1 MLNTLIV
8 GASGYAG
15 AELVTYVNRH
25 PDMTITALTVS
36 AQSNDAGKL
45 ISDLHPQLKGIV
57 DLPLQPMS
65 DISEFSAGVDVVFL
79 ATAHEVSHDLAPQ
92 FLQAGCVVFD
102 LSGAFRVNDGTFYEK
117 YYGFTHQHPE
127 LLEQAVYGL
136 AEWNADKLKEANLI
150 AVPGCY
156 PTAAQLSLKPLI
168 DAGLLDLSQWPV
180 INATSGVSGAG
191 RKAAISNS
199 FCEVSLQPYG
209 VFTHRHQPEI
219 ATHLGTEVIFT
230 PHLGNFPR
238 GILETITCRLKAGV
252 THAQVAQALQQAYGD
267 KPLVRLYD
275 KGVPALKNVVGL
287 PFCDIG
293 FAVQGEHLI
302 VVATEDNLL
311 KGAAAQAM
319 QCANIRFGFAQTQSL
334 IDGDLINV
342 LLSFGLVFPSLLLLT
357 TNIFTTNGANLY
369 STSLNL
375 ANSFKLNRNIML
387 AVLIAI
393 SALATMTQPYK
404 IDSLF
409 VFLSTL
415 GIIVPPLCG
424 IILADFY
431 LVHRGKYIDYNKATF
446 KKWNLVPW
454 ITWAIALICVK
465 FIPFGLASLNGIVIG
480 ALLYALITYIVK
492 PNVVSE
498 SKG

>member
-15 AELVTYVNRH
+15 AELVNYLNRH
-25 PDMTITALTVS
+25 PHMNITALTVS

-57 DLPLQPMS
+57 DMPLQAMS
-65 DISEFSAGVDVVFL
+65 NISEFTDGVDVVFL

-92 FLQAGCVVFD
+92 FLAKGCVVID
-102 LSGAFRVNDGTFYEK
+102 LSGAFRVNDAEFYQR

-136 AEWNADKLKEANLI
+136 AEWQSDKLKETSLI
-150 AVPGCY
+150 SVPGCY
-156 PTAAQLSLKPLI
+156 PTASQLALKPLI
-168 DAGLLDLSQWPV
+168 DAGLLDLNQWPV

-209 VFTHRHQPEI
+209 IFNHRHHPEI
-219 ATHLGTEVIFT
+219 ATHLGTPVIFT

-238 GILETITCRLKAGV
+238 GILATITCRLNKGV
-252 THAQVAQALQQAYGD
+252 THQQIADAFNQAYQD

-302 VVATEDNLL
+302 IVATEDNLL
-311 KGAAAQAM
+311 KGASAQAV
-319 QCANIRFGFAQTQSL
+319 QCLNIRFGFAETQSL
-334 IDGDLINV
+334 I
-342 LLSFGLVFPSLLLLT
+342 
-357 TNIFTTNGANLY
+357 
-369 STSLNL
+369 
-375 ANSFKLNRNIML
+375 
-387 AVLIAI
+387 
-393 SALATMTQPYK
+393 
-404 IDSLF
+404 
-409 VFLSTL
+409 
-415 GIIVPPLCG
+415 
-424 IILADFY
+424 
-431 LVHRGKYIDYNKATF
+431 
-446 KKWNLVPW
+446 
-454 ITWAIALICVK
+454 
-465 FIPFGLASLNGIVIG
+465 
-480 ALLYALITYIVK
+480 
-492 PNVVSE
+492 
-498 SKG
+498 

>member
-15 AELVTYVNRH
+15 AELVNYLNRH
-25 PDMTITALTVS
+25 PHMNITALTVS

-57 DLPLQPMS
+57 DMPLQAMS
-65 DISEFSAGVDVVFL
+65 DISEFTDGVDVVFL

-92 FLQAGCVVFD
+92 FLAKGCVVID
-102 LSGAFRVNDGTFYEK
+102 LSGAFRVNDAEFYQR

-136 AEWNADKLKEANLI
+136 AEWQSDKLKETSLI
-150 AVPGCY
+150 SVPGCY
-156 PTAAQLSLKPLI
+156 PTASQLALKPLI
-168 DAGLLDLSQWPV
+168 EAGLLDLNQWPV

-209 VFTHRHQPEI
+209 IFNHRHHPEI
-219 ATHLGTEVIFT
+219 ATHLGTPVIFT

-238 GILETITCRLKAGV
+238 GILATITCRLNKGV
-252 THAQVAQALQQAYGD
+252 TQQQIAGAFNQAYQD

-311 KGAAAQAM
+311 KGASAQAV
-319 QCANIRFGFAQTQSL
+319 QCLNIRFGFAETQSL
-334 IDGDLINV
+334 I
-342 LLSFGLVFPSLLLLT
+342 
-357 TNIFTTNGANLY
+357 
-369 STSLNL
+369 
-375 ANSFKLNRNIML
+375 
-387 AVLIAI
+387 
-393 SALATMTQPYK
+393 
-404 IDSLF
+404 
-409 VFLSTL
+409 
-415 GIIVPPLCG
+415 
-424 IILADFY
+424 
-431 LVHRGKYIDYNKATF
+431 
-446 KKWNLVPW
+446 
-454 ITWAIALICVK
+454 
-465 FIPFGLASLNGIVIG
+465 
-480 ALLYALITYIVK
+480 
-492 PNVVSE
+492 
-498 SKG
+498 